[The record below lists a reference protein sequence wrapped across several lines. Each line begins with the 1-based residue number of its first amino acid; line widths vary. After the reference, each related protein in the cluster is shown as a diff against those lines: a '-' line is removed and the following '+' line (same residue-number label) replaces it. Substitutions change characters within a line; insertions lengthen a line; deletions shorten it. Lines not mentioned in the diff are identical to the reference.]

1 MGCLFVWYWIVNLI
15 QWRVT
20 LCRSR
25 MMTWVVLV
33 PTVFHETWSSNS
45 YNSPAEFKNS
55 SDHRKRSW
63 CCRELLRGRISFLCF
78 LFVNR
83 ASTTLLVRGHALAS
97 LSRRC
102 SSERSKIQFK
112 CYSVWNFDYHVDHII
127 GKDPNHRSL
136 IHSAVCFF
144 SNTNTCTSC
153 IVRSS

>member
-83 ASTTLLVRGHALAS
+83 IIEPVLLYWCGGMHWLRRFVESSVQFRAEQDSVQVLLS
-97 LSRRC
+97 LEFWLPCWSYHRKRSEPSVLNPFSR
-102 SSERSKIQFK
+102 
-112 CYSVWNFDYHVDHII
+112 V
-127 GKDPNHRSL
+127 
-136 IHSAVCFF
+136 FF
-144 SNTNTCTSC
+144 LEHEYMY
-153 IVRSS
+153 